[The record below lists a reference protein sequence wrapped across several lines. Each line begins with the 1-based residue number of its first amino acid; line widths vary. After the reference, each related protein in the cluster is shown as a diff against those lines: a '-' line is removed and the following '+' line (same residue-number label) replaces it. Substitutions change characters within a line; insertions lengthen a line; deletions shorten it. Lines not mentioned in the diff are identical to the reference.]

1 MKKYYYLIY
10 KYFNFFNYN
19 KLIFF
24 KIKLFVKLKDIK
36 IKYITYNILF
46 GIKKNIYKK

>member
-10 KYFNFFNYN
+10 KYFNFLNSN

-24 KIKLFVKLKDIK
+24 KIKLFVKLIDIK

-46 GIKKNIYKK
+46 H